1 MLLPCGLI
9 RSQQRPALPQNQCS
23 MRLFISHGLD
33 KLVTRDMQFLNGLV
47 AALQAPAGAGELAP
61 ELLLDRDRLGA
72 GDRWRDVLH
81 EWLAECDAA
90 VLLLSPRAL
99 ASPWVLKEATVLAW
113 RKAMDPGFPLYPV
126 LLGGL
131 ASDALAASGFSP
143 LCLRDLQAI
152 RPPAADPQQPEA
164 LDAATALAIAGPL
177 RRQLAAWLAA
187 VGDPPGAPL
196 TGLENAL
203 KDRIRQASNIRG
215 LERLCQQ
222 LTGRALQWRPAG
234 TAPQQAGAHP
244 ARLIAALL
252 ACGLPGPPDA
262 APANPLA
269 TLVDRLR
276 TDCGLRNAEAGE
288 LLELLAP
295 LWTSAESAARLAE
308 VAGRNRLPAAPGA
321 TPPPGISVALQCD
334 SDAFAPAQHVRRM
347 LLPTTRGEVVC
358 HLPGGH
364 SDNRLAELQ
373 QAVRQAFRDTTR
385 AHGKPDA
392 WVDAQLARTD
402 KPLHLSRTVF
412 FVVPAPLP
420 DAALLAALQASFPRL
435 TFILQSAEPLPAVLP
450 PRVVALAAIDP
461 NLEFDMQTDLDDADN
476 LLRQRST
483 LP

>member
-1 MLLPCGLI
+1 
-9 RSQQRPALPQNQCS
+9 

-33 KLVTRDMQFLNGLV
+33 KKAMPDMQFLDGLV
-47 AALQAPAGAGELAP
+47 AALQAPAGAGEVAP
-61 ELLLDRDRLGA
+61 EVLLDRDRLGA

-81 EWLAECDAA
+81 EWLAGCDAA
-90 VLLLSPRAL
+90 VLLLSARAL

-131 ASDALAASGFSP
+131 ASDALAANGFSP

-152 RPPAADPQQPEA
+152 RPPLADPQQPEA
-164 LDAATALAIAGPL
+164 LDSASALAIARQV
-177 RRQLAAWLAA
+177 RRRLADWLTA
-187 VGDPPGAPL
+187 VGEPPGAPL

-203 KDRIRQASNIRG
+203 KDRIGQASNVRA
-215 LERLCQQ
+215 LERLCNQ
-222 LTGRALQWRPAG
+222 LTGRPLQWRPADLS
-234 TAPQQAGAHP
+234 ANQPGAHP

-262 APANPLA
+262 PPANPLA

-276 TDCGLRNAEAGE
+276 TDVGLRNAEAGE

-295 LWTSAESAARLAE
+295 LWTPTESAARLAA
-308 VAGRNRLPAAPGA
+308 VAGGNRLPADAGA
-321 TPPPGISVALQCD
+321 APPPGSSVALQCEN
-334 SDAFAPAQHVRRM
+334 DAFAPAQHVRRL

-358 HLPGGH
+358 RLPGGH

-373 QAVRQAFRDTTR
+373 HAVRQAFRDITR
-385 AHGKPDA
+385 SQGKPDA

-420 DAALLAALQASFPRL
+420 DAALLADLQASFPRL
-435 TFILQSAEPLPAVLP
+435 TFILQSADPLPAVLP

-476 LLRQRST
+476 LLRQPST
-483 LP
+483 RP